1 MRKFIVWLTVW
12 LMSAAMVLAFAG
24 CGAPAEEQPEDQV
37 EYKIAMVTDS
47 GLILDGGYSQ
57 VAWTAISDFGAAKG
71 ISHKYYKAAE
81 ATEESYQATIDNAV
95 AKGAEVIV
103 ADGYSF
109 EDVVYNAQNQYS
121 DVKFILIDAEPVDAE
136 SGKAKIADNTM
147 AILFSSEQAG
157 YLAGYAAVKD
167 GFRQLGFMGS
177 EKIPMIMDYGY
188 GFLQGAE
195 AAADE
200 MKVEIGTKHH
210 YCAKDEDRNAIA
222 DRAARWYEEG
232 TEVIFACGPAV
243 DMPVIEAAELLDKKV
258 ICCETDKSQMSDTVI
273 TSAVKDIG
281 AALELVLDQYDDDA
295 FPGGEIVSYDV
306 ENEGVRLELEN
317 GRFTDFAK
325 DDYNVIRDDLAAGNI
340 QVKDHTAG
348 DIGALGLARVNV
360 VEE

>member
-1 MRKFIVWLTVW
+1 MRKLIVWLASVS
-12 LMSAAMVLAFAG
+12 LVFALAG
-24 CGAPAEEQPEDQV
+24 CSAPEEEQPEDQV

-57 VAWTAISDFGAAKG
+57 VAWTAISDFGAGKG

-103 ADGYSF
+103 ADGCSF
-109 EDVVYNAQNQYS
+109 EDVVYNAQKQYS
-121 DVKFILIDAEPVDAE
+121 DVKFVLIDAEPVDAE
-136 SGKAKIADNTM
+136 SGETKIADNTM

-167 GFRQLGFMGS
+167 GYRELGFMGS
-177 EKIPMIMDYGY
+177 EEIPMIVDYGY

-200 MKVEIGTKHH
+200 MKAEVDIKYH
-210 YCAKDEDRNAIA
+210 YCVEDEDRNAVTS
-222 DRAARWYEEG
+222 RASRWYEEG
-232 TEVIFACGPAV
+232 TEAIFACGSQV

-258 ICCETDKSQMSDTVI
+258 ICCETDKSQMSDTVV

-281 AALELVLDQYDDDA
+281 AALERVLSQYDGDA

-306 ENEGVRLELEN
+306 ENEGIRLELEN
-317 GRFTDFAK
+317 GRFTNFTE
-325 DDYNVIRDDLAAGNI
+325 DDYSAVREELAAGNI
-340 QVKDHTAG
+340 QVKTLAAG
-348 DIGALGLARVNV
+348 GIGALGLARVHAA
-360 VEE
+360 EE